1 MVLADCGGGPRGHA
15 GDAVSGSVSTEWTVP
30 GTGVSVRN
38 RTVLAAMTNKQSEE
52 DGTLSDEE
60 INWLLRR
67 AEGGFGIITTAAS
80 HVHPS
85 GKSWEGEMGVWG
97 DHHIARLKEL
107 AEGIRERGATSLVQI
122 FHGGL
127 RAPRSLTGEQPV
139 SASTNL
145 EKGVEEGCR
154 ELSDS
159 EIRELAVS
167 FGEAAERCE
176 RAGFDGVEVHGA
188 HGYLICQFL
197 GTRTN
202 RREDRWGGGLEGRSL
217 FLREVLREIRSR
229 TSEGFLVCVRISPE
243 HDVGVTMTDSL
254 QLAGMMVEW
263 GMDLL
268 HISCWDAFTGA
279 QGDPDDPRTI
289 TRRFRE
295 ALGDEVPMISTGA
308 VWDSSDAQFV
318 LDEGADLV
326 GVARVAIAHSNWA
339 SGAEAGGYSPQ
350 RPPFTPEHLLEQ
362 GLSPVFVDYM
372 RRWKGFVTDGRM

>member
-1 MVLADCGGGPRGHA
+1 MSVP
-15 GDAVSGSVSTEWTVP
+15 VSVEWTLP
-30 GTGVSVRN
+30 GTGFTVRN
-38 RTVLAAMTNKQSEE
+38 RTVLAAMTNKQSED
-52 DGTLSDEE
+52 DGTLSDHE

-80 HVHPS
+80 HVHQS

-97 DHHIARLKEL
+97 DHHIPRLKEL
-107 AEGIRERGATSLVQI
+107 ADGIRERGAASLVQI

-139 SASTNL
+139 SASINM
-145 EKGVEEGCR
+145 ENGVEEECR
-154 ELSDS
+154 ALSDS

-217 FLREVLREIRSR
+217 FLRQVLSEIRSR

-254 QLAGMMVEW
+254 ELAGMMGDW

-279 QGDPDDPRTI
+279 QGEPDDSRTI
-289 TRRFRE
+289 TRRFRDF
-295 ALGDEVPMISTGA
+295 LGDEVPIISTGA
-308 VWDSSDAQFV
+308 VWDGVDAQFV

-339 SGAEAGGYSPQ
+339 IEVESGGYAPK
-350 RPPFTPEHLLEQ
+350 RPPFSPEHLIEQ
-362 GLSPVFVDYM
+362 GLSQTFIDYM
-372 RRWKGFVTDGRM
+372 RRWKGFVSDGRS